1 MRRKA
6 EKTKPCV
13 PSRVAMRAVAAGLSG
28 FVGPLCANGVVSLAA
43 SVAGPA
49 LRPPAL
55 APAHPLPAAAGR
67 PTYSAT
73 HSGNSRANGIYLT
86 FIFM

>member
-6 EKTKPCV
+6 EKTKPYV

-55 APAHPLPAAAGR
+55 AHPLPGAAGR